1 MRVRVRARNRGI
13 VAALLLAGLA
23 IGPLTSRPAAGAGRE
38 ALDRDAKAAL
48 ESLYRGNAAA
58 RMLRDKAKAIL
69 VFPHMLKAGFMFGG
83 QIGDGTLFKKSRV
96 AAHYNSVAAS
106 YGYQV
111 GAQTFG
117 YALFFMSDS
126 ALAYLDKSAGFEVG
140 VGPSIVVVDESMAK
154 TMTTTTVT
162 QDVYA
167 FIFDQRGLMGGL
179 GIQGSKITRLPE

>member
-1 MRVRVRARNRGI
+1 MTPRVGARIRGI
-13 VAALLLAGLA
+13 APALLLAGLA
-23 IGPLTSRPAAGAGRE
+23 IQPLTPRPAVAADA
-38 ALDRDAKAAL
+38 ALARDARAAL
-48 ESLYRGNAAA
+48 ESLTKGNQSA
-58 RMLRDKAKAIL
+58 RLLRDRATAIL

-83 QIGDGTLFKKSRV
+83 QIGDGVLFKKGKV
-96 AAHYNSVAAS
+96 AGYYNSVAAS

-117 YALFFMSDS
+117 YALFFMNDG

-140 VGPSIVVVDESMAK
+140 VGPSVVVVDESMAK
-154 TMTTTTVT
+154 TMTTTTLT

-167 FIFDQRGLMGGL
+167 FIFSQRGLMAGL